1 MGITILQPLHTA
13 ILVSDLAQAE
23 QFYGDILGLSK
34 VERSLNYPGAWYQ
47 LGEYQVHLMV
57 DEQVPNGLH
66 NRQKWGRN
74 RHVAFAVA
82 SVDEA
87 ADHLTAR
94 GYPVQRSASGRAAL
108 FTYDPDGNVVELSEL
123 T

>member
-1 MGITILQPLHTA
+1 
-13 ILVSDLAQAE
+13 LVSDLARAE
-23 QFYGDILGLSK
+23 QFYGEILGLSK

>member
-1 MGITILQPLHTA
+1 MTILQPLHTA
-13 ILVSDLAQAE
+13 VLVSDLAQAE

>member
-1 MGITILQPLHTA
+1 MTILQPLHTA
-13 ILVSDLAQAE
+13 VLVSDLAQAE

-87 ADHLTAR
+87 ADHLTAQ